1 MTFEEEFEKSQE
13 EQASRNSSTSDFYKF
28 FIGDHVMRIMTLPV
42 KKESRYGYGICYPG
56 AKYCDPVAIE
66 EEFQKKME
74 AYGEEFE
81 KARKAGAT
89 QAELKQIKKPSRA
102 NIGLKWSVWA
112 MVRST
117 VTKDKQGKTHVEPVN
132 ELKIVD
138 LPNTIAQSLYNLK
151 VDKDMGTAFSDF
163 PMPYDVKVTV
173 TQKKVKGTP
182 TPKDIEYAL
191 VAGQL
196 RKDVSELE
204 LADLEKKTP
213 VNQII
218 ERMQEKQREK
228 DEGGAE
234 GEDDS
239 EEPGSGSS
247 YPKDDINPDDIPF

>member
-28 FIGDHVMRIMTLPV
+28 FIGDHVMRIMTKPE
-42 KKESRYGYGICYPG
+42 KKESRFGYGICYPG

-89 QAELKQIKKPSRA
+89 QADLKQIKKPSRA

-112 MVRST
+112 IVRST
-117 VTKDKQGKTHVEPVN
+117 RDKKGHVEPVN

-138 LPNTIAQSLYNLK
+138 LPNSVAKSLYNLK
-151 VDKDMGTAFSDF
+151 IDKDMGTDFKEF
-163 PMPYDVKVTV
+163 PMPYDVKITV

-182 TPKDIEYAL
+182 TTKDIEYSL
-191 VAGQL
+191 TPGQL

-228 DEGGAE
+228 DEGGASDDDADE
-234 GEDDS
+234 G
-239 EEPGSGSS
+239 GGSS
-247 YPKDDINPDDIPF
+247 YPKDDIDPDAIPF